1 MLSVLSPA
9 KSLDFETPLPTKKHS
24 EPRLVGQSDGL
35 IEIMRTKSPADV
47 AKLMHI
53 SDELAHLNATRYQ
66 DFTSEHTPENSRQA
80 ILAFNGDV
88 YQGLD
93 AATFDARDFT
103 EAQKTIRILSGLYG
117 LLRPMDLIQPHRLEM
132 GTKLA
137 SARGQSLYDWW
148 GTQVTDLLRKDLDAS
163 PGADVLVNLASNE
176 YFKVLDGERL
186 AARIISPRFED
197 RDKNGEPRVVS
208 FYAKRARGLM
218 AAWLVKGRVR
228 SASKLQEFT
237 EDGYE
242 FDEQRS
248 TKDVPVFVR

>member
-176 YFKVLDGERL
+176 YFKVLDEERL
-186 AARIISPRFED
+186 GARIISPRFED
-197 RDKNGEPRVVS
+197 RDKNGEPRIVS

-218 AAWLVKGRVR
+218 AAWLVKERVR
-228 SASKLQEFT
+228 SASKLQEFA

-248 TKDVPVFVR
+248 RKDVPVFVR